1 MFGKILTQKHPKLR
15 KFLGDIVSHTRIEIA
30 DIRKSLQLLEKT
42 ERPRNIYIDVTG
54 VYLNDLGTGI
64 QRVVK
69 CITPLISEQLPTTHK
84 VVTVYFD
91 RKSSAFKNCYLNSN
105 STYGNKGSIN
115 DNSDISIE
123 IGDIFVGLDFQV
135 NNVFDNLKYFIDL
148 HKQGMKT
155 FFVLYDLL
163 PIEFPTY
170 FLSHVQSHH
179 ELWLK
184 QISRFS
190 GVLCI
195 SNDVKNKY
203 LAWLNKN
210 SIKTADDFLIASFVL
225 GEDFLSSA
233 TPRSVPLKNQGVLIK
248 IASARSSLMVGT
260 IEPRKGH
267 IQVLTAY
274 EHLWDEGSEDVLV
287 LVGKRGWKCEST
299 IEKIERHR
307 QLGKKLFWFESASDE
322 FLDQVYR
329 ASNFFIAASY
339 GEGFGLPVV
348 EASRYGIPVL
358 VRNIPIFT
366 ETMGEFANYYVADDS
381 AEFLVVLKDFL
392 EKLEKGAVISSTDR
406 KANTWRKSAQNFIDL
421 IL

>member
-1 MFGKILTQKHPKLR
+1 
-15 KFLGDIVSHTRIEIA
+15 
-30 DIRKSLQLLEKT
+30 
-42 ERPRNIYIDVTG
+42 
-54 VYLNDLGTGI
+54 
-64 QRVVK
+64 
-69 CITPLISEQLPTTHK
+69 
-84 VVTVYFD
+84 
-91 RKSSAFKNCYLNSN
+91 
-105 STYGNKGSIN
+105 
-115 DNSDISIE
+115 
-123 IGDIFVGLDFQV
+123 
-135 NNVFDNLKYFIDL
+135 
-148 HKQGMKT
+148 
-155 FFVLYDLL
+155 
-163 PIEFPTY
+163 
-170 FLSHVQSHH
+170 
-179 ELWLK
+179 
-184 QISRFS
+184 
-190 GVLCI
+190 
-195 SNDVKNKY
+195 VKNKY

-210 SIKTADDFLIASFVL
+210 SIKTADNFLIASFVL